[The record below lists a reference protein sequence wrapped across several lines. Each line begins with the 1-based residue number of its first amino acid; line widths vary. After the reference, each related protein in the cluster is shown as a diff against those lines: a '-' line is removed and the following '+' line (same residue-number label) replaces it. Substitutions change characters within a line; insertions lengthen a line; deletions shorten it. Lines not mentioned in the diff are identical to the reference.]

1 MHARIGMAGVV
12 GASSRLDAELT
23 AVRQDK
29 GTTSRGHNKM
39 LLKLCRLPAIA
50 PHLIGRQVYGSSL
63 YQGALPGELLD
74 IDDHSGYVALY
85 QLDAGS
91 QG

>member
-1 MHARIGMAGVV
+1 M
-12 GASSRLDAELT
+12 D
-23 AVRQDK
+23 
-29 GTTSRGHNKM
+29 
-39 LLKLCRLPAIA
+39 LCPNGLSTEMGA
-50 PHLIGRQVYGSSL
+50 PHLIGCQVYGSSL

>member
-1 MHARIGMAGVV
+1 MG
-12 GASSRLDAELT
+12 
-23 AVRQDK
+23 
-29 GTTSRGHNKM
+29 
-39 LLKLCRLPAIA
+39 A
-50 PHLIGRQVYGSSL
+50 PHLIGCQVYGNSL
-63 YQGALPGELLD
+63 YQGAPPGELVD